1 MKSENKPATASDLD
15 KAALQNVPTAAS
27 SIEPTLAQIDE
38 ELERQSRQSMQ
49 DGGDS
54 QERLSPVL
62 KKPQGGGGGG
72 DQAKARTQKRLQFD
86 DMAASAEDDNLLT
99 SPKRGAEGGAA
110 EQNMAKFFQRSKTIK
125 MNNTGMSN
133 ASSFSQNSFIKA

>member
-1 MKSENKPATASDLD
+1 MQSENKPATASDLD
-15 KAALQNVPTAAS
+15 KALLHNVPTAAS

-62 KKPQGGGGGG
+62 RKPQGGG
-72 DQAKARTQKRLQFD
+72 DQAKAKTQKRLQFD
-86 DMAASAEDDNLLT
+86 DMAALTEEDKIIAA
-99 SPKRGAEGGAA
+99 SPARGAGGSAA
-110 EQNMAKFFQRSKTIK
+110 EPNMAKFFQRSKTIK

-133 ASSFSQNSFIKA
+133 ASSFS

>member
-1 MKSENKPATASDLD
+1 MKSENKPATASDPD
-15 KAALQNVPTAAS
+15 KALLHNVPTAAS

-62 KKPQGGGGGG
+62 RNPQGGAGGG
-72 DQAKARTQKRLQFD
+72 DQVKAKTSKRLEFD
-86 DMAASAEDDNLLT
+86 DIATLAEPGTPLMAS
-99 SPKRGAEGGAA
+99 SGRGAA
-110 EQNMAKFFQRSKTIK
+110 EQNVAKFFQRSKTTK
-125 MNNTGMSN
+125 MHNTGMSN
-133 ASSFSQNSFIKA
+133 ASSFSQTSFIKA

>member
-15 KAALQNVPTAAS
+15 KALPNVPTAAS

-62 KKPQGGGGGG
+62 RNPQGGAGG
-72 DQAKARTQKRLQFD
+72 DQVKAKTSKRLEFD
-86 DMAASAEDDNLLT
+86 DIATLAEPGTPLMAS
-99 SPKRGAEGGAA
+99 SGRGAA
-110 EQNMAKFFQRSKTIK
+110 EQNVAKFFQRSKTTK
-125 MNNTGMSN
+125 MHNTGMSN

>member
-15 KAALQNVPTAAS
+15 KALLHNVPTAAS

-72 DQAKARTQKRLQFD
+72 DQTKARTQKRLQFD
-86 DMAASAEDDNLLT
+86 DMAASAEHDNLLT
-99 SPKRGAEGGAA
+99 SPKRGTGGGAA